1 MRGYRHILETH
12 ISFPICTLN
21 SDFPLNFNNYFI
33 SILNIL
39 KKLNNMNKI
48 SFCIVLALVLLLAC
62 AVSAQQQEK
71 SSNSVSLL
79 RDIIRRMYPNASDSQ
94 IVKKLFPSVRKLKKK
109 ASDKLLNLISSL
121 SDSQG
126 SDCSKYCAGSTGDY
140 KISCLQHCHRN
151 NL

>member
-1 MRGYRHILETH
+1 
-12 ISFPICTLN
+12 
-21 SDFPLNFNNYFI
+21 
-33 SILNIL
+33 
-39 KKLNNMNKI
+39 MNKI
-48 SFCIVLALVLLLAC
+48 SFCIVLALVFLLAC
-62 AVSAQQQEK
+62 AVSAQQQQQEK

-79 RDIIRRMYPNASDSQ
+79 RDIIRRMYPNSSDSQ
-94 IVKKLFPSVRKLKKK
+94 IVKKLFPSIRKLKKK
-109 ASDKLLNLISSL
+109 ASKKLLDLISSL